1 LFSETALFYLF
12 GNYAFIM
19 GNTIRDLTISTPG
32 RVCLFGEHQD
42 YLFLP
47 VIPCA
52 ISMRVWIEGT
62 RCNDAVIHLDLP
74 DISSSETF
82 PIDGIQ
88 PYNLE
93 RDYYKSVFN
102 VLAKK
107 GFAFDGGFNCRVR
120 GEIPINAGT
129 SSSSA
134 LVISWVN
141 FLATMSRQGRT
152 LTPLELAR
160 YGYEAEVLEFNEP
173 GGMMDQ
179 YSTAFGGIIS
189 IDFQPEVKVE
199 KIDAELET
207 FVLGDSGEPKDTK
220 YILARVKNRVLGII
234 SKLAAKYSEFNLL
247 DATPQTV
254 EALRA
259 EMSDSEYELL
269 RGTLRNRDIT
279 FEAQEVLRHKP
290 LNHRRIGELLNE
302 HQTILREVLKI
313 STPKIDSMLDA
324 AIKAGAYGGK
334 INGSG
339 GGGCMF
345 AYAPEHPEKIA
356 AAIRDAGGKAYIIS
370 ADTGSRVDHKEG

>member
-1 LFSETALFYLF
+1 
-12 GNYAFIM
+12 M

-47 VIPCA
+47 VVPCA
-52 ISMRVWIEGT
+52 ISMRMWIEGT
-62 RCNDAVIHLDLP
+62 RRNDSVIHLDLP
-74 DISSSETF
+74 DVSSSETF

-88 PYNLE
+88 PYNIE

-102 VLAKK
+102 VLVKN
-107 GFAFDGGFNCRVR
+107 GFWFDGGFNCRVR

-141 FLATMSRQGRT
+141 FLATMSRQGKT

-234 SKLAAKYSEFNLL
+234 SKLATKYSEFNLL
-247 DATPQTV
+247 HATYETV
-254 EALRA
+254 DTLRA

-279 FEAQEVLRHKP
+279 FEAREVLKQKP
-290 LNHRRIGELLNE
+290 LDHRRIGELLNE
-302 HQTILREVLKI
+302 HQTILRDVLKI
-313 STPKIDSMLDA
+313 STPKIDGMLDA
-324 AIKAGAYGGK
+324 AMKAGAFGGK

-345 AYAPEHPEKIA
+345 AYAPEHPERIA

-370 ADTGSRVDHKEG
+370 PDTGSRIDHKEG

>member
-1 LFSETALFYLF
+1 MKNDIHE
-12 GNYAFIM
+12 
-19 GNTIRDLTISTPG
+19 LTISTPG

-52 ISMRVWIEGT
+52 ISMRIWIEGT
-62 RCNDAVIHLDLP
+62 RRNDPVIHLDLP

-102 VLAKK
+102 VLTKN
-107 GFAFDGGFNCRVR
+107 GFMFDGGFNCRVR

-141 FLATMSRQGRT
+141 FLATVSRQGKT
-152 LTPLELAR
+152 LSPLELAR

-179 YSTAFGGIIS
+179 YSTAYGGIIS
-189 IDFQPEVKVE
+189 IDFLPEVKVE
-199 KIDAELET
+199 RIDTELET

-220 YILARVKNRVLGII
+220 HILARVKNKVLGIV
-234 SKLAAKYSEFNLL
+234 SKLATKYPEFNLL
-247 DATPQTV
+247 NATLDTV
-254 EALRA
+254 NALRS

-269 RGTLRNRDIT
+269 CGTLRNRDIT
-279 FEAQEVLRHKP
+279 FEARKVLKQKPVDHHK
-290 LNHRRIGELLNE
+290 IGDLLNE
-302 HQTILREVLKI
+302 HQTILRDVLKI
-313 STPKIDSMLDA
+313 STPKIDRMIDA
-324 AIKAGAYGGK
+324 AMNAGAYGGK

-345 AYAPEHPEKIA
+345 VYAPENPEQIA
-356 AAIRDAGGKAYIIS
+356 TAIRDAGGKAYIVS
-370 ADTGSRVDHKEG
+370 ADSGSKIDHREG